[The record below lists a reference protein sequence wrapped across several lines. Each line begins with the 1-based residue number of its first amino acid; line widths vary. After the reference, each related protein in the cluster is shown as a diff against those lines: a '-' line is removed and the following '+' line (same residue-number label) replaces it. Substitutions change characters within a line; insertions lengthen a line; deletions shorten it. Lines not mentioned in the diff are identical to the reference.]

1 MLFTKAGVSALHTWT
16 HQRLDT
22 VFEHARVLT
31 PSEFTQTIPG
41 FGQASVRDQLAHILA
56 AESGWIRRL
65 QKPAFGNRELTVD
78 SLPDLPSLV
87 IAKGDVIWATRAYL
101 ESLDEIQ
108 LNTALESIPED
119 WVGPPRS
126 PAFIL
131 QHICTHA
138 FHHKGQIAAMC
149 RILSHPLAD
158 TDLQR

>member
-1 MLFTKAGVSALHTWT
+1 MLFTKAGVSALHAWT
-16 HQRLDT
+16 HERLDT
-22 VFEHARVLT
+22 VFDHVRVLT
-31 PSEFTQTIPG
+31 PENLIQPIPG
-41 FGQASVRDQLAHILA
+41 FGQPSVHDQLAHILA

-65 QKPAFGNRELTVD
+65 QQLGSENRDLSTD

-87 IAKGDVIWATRAYL
+87 IAKKDVVSATKAYL
-101 ESLDEIQ
+101 ESLDEVQ
-108 LNTALESIPED
+108 LNTTLERISEE

-131 QHICTHA
+131 QHVCTHA

-149 RILSHPLAD
+149 RILGHPLPD

>member
-1 MLFTKAGVSALHTWT
+1 MLFTKEGVSALHTWT
-16 HQRLDT
+16 HERLDT
-22 VFEHARVLT
+22 VFEHAGRLT
-31 PSEFTQTIPG
+31 ASQLLQQIPG
-41 FGQASVRDQLAHILA
+41 FGQVCVRDQLAHILA

-65 QKPAFGNRELTVD
+65 QELT
-78 SLPDLPSLV
+78 SEIGELKTEAFPDLPSLMV
-87 IAKGDVIWATRAYL
+87 AKKNVALATNSYL
-101 ESLDEIQ
+101 QTLNETQ
-108 LNTALESIPED
+108 LNTTLESIPED

-149 RILSHPLAD
+149 RILGHPLPD